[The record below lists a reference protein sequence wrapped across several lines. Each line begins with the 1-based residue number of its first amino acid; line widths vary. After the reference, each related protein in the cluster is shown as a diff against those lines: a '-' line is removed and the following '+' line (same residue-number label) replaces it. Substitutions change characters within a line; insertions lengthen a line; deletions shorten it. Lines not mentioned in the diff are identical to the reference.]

1 MTHQNRRRLP
11 RLQTLGLL
19 LITLTALLA
28 SSCRSGRNAAG
39 SNTGDYS
46 QNTGKTLSQSQLK
59 TMLNNLSDSYGTWS
73 DVKIPLTLRLKS
85 PKKISIGGTL
95 TMQRD
100 RSVHLS
106 LRFLGMEVASLMVT
120 QDSIFALY
128 KLERLY
134 FAESISDLLGGF
146 PATVGNVQDLLLGRA
161 FILGDTP
168 LAPSRCTLA
177 GTPQN
182 WTITPSGSPSGMS
195 YAFTLSTPTGNL
207 ESLTVTPAT
216 RKPLT
221 AEYTD
226 FATGPVGP
234 FAATTLLTAAGG
246 KTTLSAQL
254 ELNARRAE
262 WNTGAT
268 KNWSTPKG
276 YTRIKAADI
285 LKIVTKM
292 AN

>member
-59 TMLNNLSDSYGTWS
+59 TMLNSLSDSYGSWS

-168 LAPSRCTLA
+168 LA
-177 GTPQN
+177 GTPEN

>member
-1 MTHQNRRRLP
+1 MTHPNLRRLP
-11 RLQTLGLL
+11 QLRTLGLL

-39 SNTGDYS
+39 SSAGDYGQS
-46 QNTGKTLSQSQLK
+46 SGKTLSQSELK
-59 TMLNNLSDSYGTWS
+59 TMLNGLSDSYGTWS

-95 TMQRD
+95 TMQRG
-100 RSVHLS
+100 RSAHLS

-146 PATVGNVQDLLLGRA
+146 PATVDNVQNLLLGRA

-177 GTPQN
+177 GNSEN
-182 WTITPSGSPSGMS
+182 WTITPSGTPSGMS
-195 YAFTLSTPTGNL
+195 YTFTLSTPAGNL
-207 ESLTVTPAT
+207 ESLTVTPGN

-226 FATGPVGP
+226 FATGPFGP
-234 FAATTLLTAAGG
+234 FAATTLLTAVGS

-262 WNTGAT
+262 WNTGAA

>member
-59 TMLNNLSDSYGTWS
+59 TMLNSLSDSYGTWS

-177 GTPQN
+177 GTPEN
-182 WTITPSGSPSGMS
+182 WTITPSGTPSG
-195 YAFTLSTPTGNL
+195 
-207 ESLTVTPAT
+207 
-216 RKPLT
+216 
-221 AEYTD
+221 
-226 FATGPVGP
+226 
-234 FAATTLLTAAGG
+234 
-246 KTTLSAQL
+246 
-254 ELNARRAE
+254 
-262 WNTGAT
+262 
-268 KNWSTPKG
+268 
-276 YTRIKAADI
+276 
-285 LKIVTKM
+285 
-292 AN
+292 

>member
-59 TMLNNLSDSYGTWS
+59 TMLNSLSDSYGTWS

-177 GTPQN
+177 GNSEN
-182 WTITPSGSPSGMS
+182 WTITPSGMS

-207 ESLTVTPAT
+207 ESLTVTPGS

-234 FAATTLLTAAGG
+234 FAATTLLSATGG